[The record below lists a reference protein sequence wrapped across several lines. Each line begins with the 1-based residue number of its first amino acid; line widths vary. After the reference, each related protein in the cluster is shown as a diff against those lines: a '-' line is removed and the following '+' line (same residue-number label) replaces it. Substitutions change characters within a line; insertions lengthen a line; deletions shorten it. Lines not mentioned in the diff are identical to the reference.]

1 MLRPPPRSTLFPYTT
16 LFRSL
21 PVDSEAVELW
31 KNHTTINPDHI
42 LLYGKEDNFW
52 EMGETGP
59 CGPCSEVHI
68 DLRPEEERKK
78 VPGSTL
84 VNRDDPRV
92 MEIWNLVFRSEERR
106 VGKECRSGWRKYQ

>member
-1 MLRPPPRSTLFPYTT
+1 MHYATVCAGKYEEGR
-16 LFRSL
+16 

-42 LLYGKEDNFW
+42 LLYGKEDSFW

-68 DLRPEEERKK
+68 DLRPEEEPNK

-84 VNRDDPRV
+84 VNMDDPRV
-92 MEIWNLVFRSEERR
+92 MEIWNLVFIQFNRLQDGSLHQLH
-106 VGKECRSGWRKYQ
+106 SQ